1 MAEFNVVVV
10 DDEEVV
16 VELIQEIL
24 ELLNVDYYAFAR
36 AAEAFRFLEKRK
48 VGLIISDVNLPD
60 MNGLHF
66 YQKVVNSFPEL
77 AGKFLFISGL
87 PLQGEL
93 KAIVD
98 TTRSG
103 FIQKP
108 FNIPDFRSAVQK
120 FIPR

>member
-1 MAEFNVVVV
+1 MEKFIVLVV
-10 DDEEVV
+10 DDEEVI

-24 ELLNVDYYAFAR
+24 ELLNVDYYAFR
-36 AAEAFRFLEKRK
+36 TAAEAFRFLEKRK

-66 YQKVVNSFPEL
+66 YQEVVHKFPEL
-77 AGKFLFISGL
+77 AENFLFISGL
-87 PLQGEL
+87 PLQGKL
-93 KAIVD
+93 KAIVE

-108 FNIPDFRSAVQK
+108 FNISDFRSTVQK
-120 FIPR
+120 FLPQ